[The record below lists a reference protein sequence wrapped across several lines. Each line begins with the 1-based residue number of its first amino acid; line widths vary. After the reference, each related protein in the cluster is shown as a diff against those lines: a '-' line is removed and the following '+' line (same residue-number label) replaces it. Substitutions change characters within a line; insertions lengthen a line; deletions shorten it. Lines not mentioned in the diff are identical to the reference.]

1 MVEFSPT
8 KLKVP
13 RSNPGWLA
21 DEAVQAETV
30 GQLLVQYRNL
40 VIDGS
45 GSISREIP

>member
-21 DEAVQAETV
+21 DEALQAETV
-30 GQLLVQYRNL
+30 VQYRNL

-45 GSISREIP
+45 ESISREIP

>member
-21 DEAVQAETV
+21 DEAVQAEAV
-30 GQLLVQYRNL
+30 VQYRNL

-45 GSISREIP
+45 ESISREIP